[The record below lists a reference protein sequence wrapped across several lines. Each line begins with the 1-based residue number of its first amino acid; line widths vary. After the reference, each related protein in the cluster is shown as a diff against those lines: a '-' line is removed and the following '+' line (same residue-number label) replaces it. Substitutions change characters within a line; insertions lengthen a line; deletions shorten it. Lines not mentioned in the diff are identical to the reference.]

1 MAEFSLNDSGQQTF
15 SMRTAI
21 LPILLIALDLGASVT
36 YAVAL
41 DWRRSLYWLA
51 AAVLTVCVTF

>member
-1 MAEFSLNDSGQQTF
+1 
-15 SMRTAI
+15 MRTAI
-21 LPILLIALDLGASVT
+21 FPTILIALDFGASVV

-51 AAVLTVCVTF
+51 AAVLTACVTF